1 MRVFGNFEQPIFL
14 ELVKQIEYM
23 SVPANQYL
31 FKVGSLG
38 RPRSSFMSP
47 LHVFLFLMFCRSETL
62 MKTSSLFKVA
72 SSMCKEII
80 YVL

>member
-31 FKVGSLG
+31 FKV
-38 RPRSSFMSP
+38 PRNSYTSP
-47 LHVFLFLMFCRSETL
+47 LDCFLEMFCRSETL

>member
-31 FKVGSLG
+31 FKVSSLG
-38 RPRSSFMSP
+38 RPRNSYTSP
-47 LHVFLFLMFCRSETL
+47 LDFSLGMFCRSETL